1 VQRLDLPATPAYQG
15 EPPLTGF
22 DANVAFGM
30 LFRQT
35 ERKLND
41 TVLLLAK
48 GRRTSPAGALVLRTY
63 RSQLRR
69 LDLQIGET
77 MKSKLIKLTAT
88 LALLAAGGVA
98 LAQDIQERTVR
109 FGHLNNPDHPTSTGV
124 KKFAE
129 LVAAKSGGKIKV
141 QEYPSSQLGNELQQ
155 QSALQGGIQEMLVAS
170 TTSLAGIV
178 KEFGLFDFPFLF
190 SNARQADAM
199 VDGPLGKMLSA
210 KLAEK
215 GVVVLGFFDLG
226 FRNVTNSKRPITKAE
241 DLEGLKLRVIPNPV
255 FLETFKTFKANPVPM
270 PFAELYGAL
279 ESKAVDGQENPY
291 SVILSSK
298 FYEVNKYVSGTNHVY
313 ATNPVQISKRFWDK
327 LSPVEQKLLQDAAIE
342 AQNYQRV
349 VSREAAGK
357 ALAELKV
364 KGMLYNDI
372 APAELDRMRV
382 EVRPV
387 HDKFATS
394 YDPAVV
400 TLFKSELERVSKF

>member
-1 VQRLDLPATPAYQG
+1 
-15 EPPLTGF
+15 
-22 DANVAFGM
+22 
-30 LFRQT
+30 
-35 ERKLND
+35 
-41 TVLLLAK
+41 
-48 GRRTSPAGALVLRTY
+48 
-63 RSQLRR
+63 
-69 LDLQIGET
+69 
-77 MKSKLIKLTAT
+77 MKSKLIQMTAM
-88 LALLAAGGVA
+88 LLLLGGGGVA
-98 LAQDIQERTVR
+98 LAQDIQERTIR
-109 FGHLNNPDHPTSTGV
+109 FGHLNNTDHPTSAGV

-141 QEYPSSQLGNELQQ
+141 QEFAASQLGNELQQ
-155 QSALQGGIQEMLVAS
+155 QSAMQGGVQEMLVAS

-199 VDGPLGKMLSA
+199 VDGPLGKMISD

-255 FLETFKTFKANPVPM
+255 FLETFKTFKANPIPM

-298 FYEVNKYVSGTNHVY
+298 FFEVNKFVSGTNHVY
-313 ATNPVQISKRFWDK
+313 ATNPIQISKRFWEK
-327 LSPVEQKLLQDAAIE
+327 LSPAAHKLLQDAAIE

-357 ALAELKV
+357 AVTELKA
-364 KGMLYNDI
+364 KGMIYNDI
-372 APAELDRMRV
+372 APNELARMRA
-382 EVRPV
+382 EVKPV
-387 HDKFATS
+387 HDKFAAS

-400 TLFKSELERVSKF
+400 SLFKSELERVSKL